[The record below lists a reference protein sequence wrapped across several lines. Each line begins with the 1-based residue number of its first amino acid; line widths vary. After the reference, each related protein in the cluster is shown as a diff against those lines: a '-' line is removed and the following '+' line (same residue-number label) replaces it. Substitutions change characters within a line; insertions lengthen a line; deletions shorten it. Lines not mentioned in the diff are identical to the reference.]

1 MIINKN
7 NKPIIVWLFSLM
19 IMLFSLVLV
28 GGATRVTDSGLS
40 ITEWN
45 LVFGI
50 LPPLSMESW
59 LLEFEKYK
67 KIPEYTLI
75 NYQMNLSEFKVIYL
89 WEWGHRFLARIVGL
103 TAFVPFIY
111 FLIMKNL
118 TKSQIL
124 KSTTI
129 IFLIGLQGYIG
140 WYMVQS
146 GLTERVDVSQYRL
159 AIHLLMAFII
169 IYISWL
175 LLFNVLELKGSKIMT
190 SYKIW
195 TTFFIGI
202 IFIQIFIGGFVS
214 GLDAGLIYPTWPLM
228 GETIVPLDYW
238 KSDLWLLN
246 FFENRSNIQFNHR
259 FFGYLIFLFS
269 LFNMFLFRNKTDLF
283 KLSLIIVI
291 IVFLQ
296 ISLGILSI
304 LFYMPW
310 QIALSHQFLALVL
323 FSLSS
328 LLGYLSF
335 NSK

>member
-1 MIINKN
+1 MTINKN
-7 NKPIIVWLFSLM
+7 NKPIIIWLFSLM

-50 LPPLSMESW
+50 LPPLSMDSW

-67 KIPEYTLI
+67 KIPEYILI
-75 NYQMNLSEFKVIYL
+75 NYQMSLSEFKVIYL
-89 WEWGHRFLARIVGL
+89 WEWGHRFLARLVGL
-103 TAFVPFIY
+103 VALVPFIY
-111 FLIMKNL
+111 FLITKNL
-118 TKSQIL
+118 SKSQIL
-124 KSTTI
+124 KSTSVI
-129 IFLIGLQGYIG
+129 VLIGFQGYIG

-169 IYISWL
+169 IYMSWL
-175 LLFNVLELKGSKIMT
+175 LLFNVLDLKGPKIMT

-195 TTFFIGI
+195 TTFFISL

-228 GETIVPLDYW
+228 GESIVPLDYW
-238 KSDLWLLN
+238 KNDLKLLN
-246 FFENRSNIQFNHR
+246 LFENRSNIQFNHR
-259 FFGYLIFLFS
+259 LFGYLIFLFS
-269 LFNMFLFRNKTDLF
+269 IFNLFLFRNIADLF
-283 KLSLIIVI
+283 KLSLIIFI
-291 IVFLQ
+291 LVFLQ

-304 LFYMPW
+304 LLYMPW
-310 QIALSHQFLALVL
+310 QIALSHQFFALIL
-323 FSLSS
+323 FSFSS

>member
-1 MIINKN
+1 MTINKN
-7 NKPIIVWLFSLM
+7 NKPIIIWLFSLM

-50 LPPLSMESW
+50 LPPLSMDSW

-67 KIPEYTLI
+67 KIPEYILI
-75 NYQMNLSEFKVIYL
+75 NYQMSLSEFKVIYL
-89 WEWGHRFLARIVGL
+89 WEWGHRFLARLVGL
-103 TAFVPFIY
+103 VALVPFIY
-111 FLIMKNL
+111 FLITKNL
-118 TKSQIL
+118 SKSQIL
-124 KSTTI
+124 KSTSVI
-129 IFLIGLQGYIG
+129 VLIGFQGYIG

-169 IYISWL
+169 IYMSWL
-175 LLFNVLELKGSKIMT
+175 LLFNVLDLKGPKIMT

-195 TTFFIGI
+195 TTFFISL

-228 GETIVPLDYW
+228 GESIVPLDYW
-238 KSDLWLLN
+238 KNDLKLLN
-246 FFENRSNIQFNHR
+246 LFENRSNIQFNHR

-269 LFNMFLFRNKTDLF
+269 IFNLFLFRNIADLF
-283 KLSLIIVI
+283 KLSLIIFI
-291 IVFLQ
+291 LIFLQ

-304 LFYMPW
+304 LLYMPW
-310 QIALSHQFLALVL
+310 QIALSHQFFALIL
-323 FSLSS
+323 FSFAS

>member
-1 MIINKN
+1 MTINKN
-7 NKPIIVWLFSLM
+7 NKPIIIWLFSLM

-50 LPPLSMESW
+50 LPPLSMDSW

-67 KIPEYTLI
+67 KIPEYILI
-75 NYQMNLSEFKVIYL
+75 NYQMSLSEFKVIYL
-89 WEWGHRFLARIVGL
+89 WEWGHRFLARLVGL
-103 TAFVPFIY
+103 VALVPFIY
-111 FLIMKNL
+111 FLITKNL
-118 TKSQIL
+118 SKSQIL
-124 KSTTI
+124 KSTSVI
-129 IFLIGLQGYIG
+129 VLIGFQGYIG

-169 IYISWL
+169 IYMSWL
-175 LLFNVLELKGSKIMT
+175 LLFNVLDLKGPKIMT

-195 TTFFIGI
+195 TTFFISL

-228 GETIVPLDYW
+228 GESIVPLDYW
-238 KSDLWLLN
+238 KNDLKLLN
-246 FFENRSNIQFNHR
+246 LFENRSNIQFNHR
-259 FFGYLIFLFS
+259 LFGYLIFLFS
-269 LFNMFLFRNKTDLF
+269 IFNLFLFRNIADLF
-283 KLSLIIVI
+283 KLSLIIFI
-291 IVFLQ
+291 LIFLQ

-310 QIALSHQFLALVL
+310 QIALSHQFFALIL
-323 FSLSS
+323 FSFSS

>member
-1 MIINKN
+1 MTINKN
-7 NKPIIVWLFSLM
+7 NKPIIIWLFSLI
-19 IMLFSLVLV
+19 IMLFSLVLI

-67 KIPEYTLI
+67 KIPEYILI
-75 NYQMNLSEFKVIYL
+75 NYQMSLSEFKVIYL

-103 TAFVPFIY
+103 VALVPFIY
-111 FLIMKNL
+111 FLITKNL
-118 TKSQIL
+118 SKSQIL
-124 KSTTI
+124 KSI
-129 IFLIGLQGYIG
+129 SVIVLIGFQGYIG

-169 IYISWL
+169 IYMSWL
-175 LLFNVLELKGSKIMT
+175 LLFNVLDLKGPKIMT

-195 TTFFIGI
+195 TTFFISL

-228 GETIVPLDYW
+228 GESIVPLDYW
-238 KSDLWLLN
+238 KNDLKLLN
-246 FFENRSNIQFNHR
+246 LFENRSNIQFNHR

-269 LFNMFLFRNKTDLF
+269 IFNLFLFRNIADLF
-283 KLSLIIVI
+283 KLSLIIFI
-291 IVFLQ
+291 LVFLQ

-304 LFYMPW
+304 LLYMPW
-310 QIALSHQFLALVL
+310 QIALSHQFFALIL
-323 FSLSS
+323 FSFAS

>member
-1 MIINKN
+1 
-7 NKPIIVWLFSLM
+7 
-19 IMLFSLVLV
+19 MLFSLVLV

-50 LPPLSMESW
+50 FPPLSIDSW
-59 LLEFEKYK
+59 LVEFEKYK

-75 NYQMNLSEFKVIYL
+75 NYQMSLSEFKVIYL
-89 WEWGHRFLARIVGL
+89 WEWGHRFLARLVGL
-103 TAFVPFIY
+103 VALIPFLY
-111 FLIMKNL
+111 FLIARKL
-118 TKSQIL
+118 TISQII
-124 KSTTI
+124 KSTLVVL
-129 IFLIGLQGYIG
+129 LIAFQGYIG

-169 IYISWL
+169 IYISWI
-175 LLFNVLELKGSKIMT
+175 LLFDVLDLKSPNIDT

-195 TTFFIGI
+195 ITIFIGI

-228 GETIVPLDYW
+228 GDGIMPLDYW
-238 KSDLWLLN
+238 KSDLKLVNL
-246 FFENRSNIQFNHR
+246 FENRSNVQFNHR

-269 LFNMFLFRNKTDLF
+269 IINIFLFRKKSDLF
-283 KLSLIIVI
+283 KLSLIVLI

-310 QIALSHQFLALVL
+310 QIALSHQLLALIL
-323 FSLSS
+323 LSFSS
-328 LLGYLSF
+328 LLAYLSF

>member
-1 MIINKN
+1 MTINKN
-7 NKPIIVWLFSLM
+7 NKPIIIWLFSLI

-50 LPPLSMESW
+50 LPPLSMDSW

-67 KIPEYTLI
+67 KIPEYILI
-75 NYQMNLSEFKVIYL
+75 NYQMSLSEFKVIYL

-103 TAFVPFIY
+103 VALVPFIY
-111 FLIMKNL
+111 FLITKNL
-118 TKSQIL
+118 SKSQIL
-124 KSTTI
+124 KSTSVI
-129 IFLIGLQGYIG
+129 VLIGFQGYIG

-169 IYISWL
+169 IYMSWL
-175 LLFNVLELKGSKIMT
+175 LLFNVLDLKGPKIMT

-195 TTFFIGI
+195 TTFFISI

-228 GETIVPLDYW
+228 GESIVPLDYW
-238 KSDLWLLN
+238 KNDLKLLN
-246 FFENRSNIQFNHR
+246 LFENRSNIQFNHR

-269 LFNMFLFRNKTDLF
+269 IFNLVLFRNKADLF
-283 KLSLIIVI
+283 KLSLIIFI
-291 IVFLQ
+291 LVFLQ

-310 QIALSHQFLALVL
+310 QIALSHQFFALIL
-323 FSLSS
+323 FSFSS

>member
-1 MIINKN
+1 MTINKN
-7 NKPIIVWLFSLM
+7 NKPIIIWLFSLI

-67 KIPEYTLI
+67 KIPEYILI
-75 NYQMNLSEFKVIYL
+75 NYQMSLSEFKVIYL

-103 TAFVPFIY
+103 VALVPFIY
-111 FLIMKNL
+111 FLITKNL
-118 TKSQIL
+118 SKSQIL
-124 KSTTI
+124 KSTSVI
-129 IFLIGLQGYIG
+129 VLIGFQGYIG

-169 IYISWL
+169 IYMSWL
-175 LLFNVLELKGSKIMT
+175 LLFNVLDLKGPKIMT

-195 TTFFIGI
+195 TTFFISL

-228 GETIVPLDYW
+228 GESIVPLEYW
-238 KSDLWLLN
+238 KNDLKLLN
-246 FFENRSNIQFNHR
+246 LFENRSNIQFNHR
-259 FFGYLIFLFS
+259 LFGYLIFLFS
-269 LFNMFLFRNKTDLF
+269 IFNLFLFRNIADLF
-283 KLSLIIVI
+283 KLSLIIFI
-291 IVFLQ
+291 LIFLQ

-304 LFYMPW
+304 LLYMPW
-310 QIALSHQFLALVL
+310 QIALSHQFFALIL
-323 FSLSS
+323 FSFSS